1 MFWLGVTMNKQQS
14 ASPVRMNI
22 NPHFFNAVFFIFQ
35 DTALNTLILGTMRE
49 ENSKGKNP
57 KQQQ

>member
-1 MFWLGVTMNKQQS
+1 MNKQQS
-14 ASPVRMNI
+14 CLFSPVRMNI

-49 ENSKGKNP
+49 ENLKRKNP
-57 KQQQ
+57 KEQQ